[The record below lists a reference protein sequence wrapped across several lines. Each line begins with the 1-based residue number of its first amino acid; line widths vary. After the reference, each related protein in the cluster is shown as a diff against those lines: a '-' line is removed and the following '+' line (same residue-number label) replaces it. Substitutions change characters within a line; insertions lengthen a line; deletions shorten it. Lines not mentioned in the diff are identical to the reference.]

1 LQDEQD
7 YLVHLV
13 NPVILSLNPNAPHV
27 PYFFLKYKICKG
39 IRELMR
45 NKLARRITF
54 SVSLLALIASF
65 ALSPNPN
72 TSLASSHREAP
83 LIVADPL
90 ADNTDTYAF
99 RSTEPGRSGFVTLIA
114 NWIPFQEPS
123 GGPHFYKFDDTVLYE
138 IYVDNTG
145 DGLEDVTY
153 QFRFNTKFTNPDSI
167 LGMAAPNQALAGT
180 GGVEPLITS
189 LNDPDYNE
197 PQTYS
202 VTRIDRRGKEVI
214 AKDLIVPPNNIGER
228 TTPNYENTLGQP
240 AVYSLPN
247 GGKVFAGQRDEGFYI
262 DVGGVF
268 DTLKLKSIA
277 ATDGIDST
285 AGFNVSTIAIEVPI
299 QELTRTGAVPA
310 GPTSSDA
317 VIGVWATSDRQKIT
331 VLRSNPSEK
340 TDDLTAGPVQQVS
353 RLGSPLVNELIIPL
367 KLKDSFN
374 RSTPEGDSQFAQFVT
389 NPQLAQLLSAVFG
402 ITVPAAPR
410 NDLVAIFATGIPV
423 NPVTG
428 PNFTTFLSDGR
439 PHEMLRLN
447 VAIGPSSSPSRLG
460 LLGGDLAGFPN
471 GRRVFDDVVDIALR
485 AVAGGTPFTPA
496 TNISP
501 NNTLG
506 DGVANNDVPF
516 LTRFPYLGTPQSGN
530 STTGAPHGHH
540 TVNALPPLP

>member
-1 LQDEQD
+1 MK
-7 YLVHLV
+7 
-13 NPVILSLNPNAPHV
+13 NA
-27 PYFFLKYKICKG
+27 
-39 IRELMR
+39 
-45 NKLARRITF
+45 LASRIVF
-54 SVSLLALIASF
+54 GVLLIALALT
-65 ALSPNPN
+65 LTLGPNQ
-72 TSLASSHREAP
+72 TRSLASSHREAP

-99 RSTEPGRSGFVTLIA
+99 RSTEPGRNGFVTIIA

-145 DGLEDVTY
+145 DGVEDITY
-153 QFRFNTKFTNPDSI
+153 QFRFNTKFKNPDSI
-167 LGMAAPNQALAGT
+167 LGMAAPNQALKGT
-180 GGVEPLITS
+180 GGIEPLITS

-202 VTRIDRRGKEVI
+202 VTRIDRGTGKSGVVL
-214 AKDLIVPPNNIGER
+214 AKGLLTPPNNIGER
-228 TTPNYENTLGQP
+228 TTPNYETALAQP
-240 AVYSLPN
+240 AVYPLPN

-268 DTLKLKSIA
+268 DTLKLKSIG
-277 ATDGIDST
+277 ATDGVDST
-285 AGFNVSTIAIEVPI
+285 AGFNVNTIAIEVPI
-299 QELTRTGAVPA
+299 RELTRTGAAPG
-310 GPTSSDA
+310 GPTAPEA
-317 VIGVWATSDRQKIT
+317 VIGVWAVSSRPKIS
-331 VLRSNPSEK
+331 VLRSSIFENP
-340 TDDLTAGPVQQVS
+340 LAVGPSQQVS

-367 KLKDSFN
+367 KLKDAFN
-374 RSTPEGDSQFAQFVT
+374 RSTPAGDSQFAQFVT
-389 NPQLAQLLSAVFG
+389 NPQLAQLLSAVFS
-402 ITVPAAPR
+402 INVPAAPR

-423 NPVTG
+423 NSVTG
-428 PNFTTFLSDGR
+428 PNFTTFLSDGK

-447 VAIGPSSSPSRLG
+447 VAIPPSASPSRLG
-460 LLGGDLAGFPN
+460 LLGGDFAGFPN
-471 GRRVFDDVVDIALR
+471 GRRVFDDVVDISLR

-530 STTGAPHGHH
+530 STLGSPHDHH
-540 TVNALPPLP
+540 TINALPALP